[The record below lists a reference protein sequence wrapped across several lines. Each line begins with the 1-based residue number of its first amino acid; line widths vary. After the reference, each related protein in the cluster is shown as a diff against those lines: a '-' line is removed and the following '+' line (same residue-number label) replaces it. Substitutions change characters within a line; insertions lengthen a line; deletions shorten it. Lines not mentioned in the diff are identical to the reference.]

1 MSTQYLLVYPND
13 DLLLMMKL
21 SGNPLDAVYLLKI
34 SSTGERLWRRKI
46 TDSSSYGGNLQMRDI
61 AFAPDGQIC
70 ITGSRYDT
78 VIVNNKA
85 LPDGAVWLLCLDSMG
100 CLSPGCGDYQDVVT
114 AVQEPKLKALE

>member
-1 MSTQYLLVYPND
+1 
-13 DLLLMMKL
+13 
-21 SGNPLDAVYLLKI
+21 
-34 SSTGERLWRRKI
+34 
-46 TDSSSYGGNLQMRDI
+46 MRDI